1 MEELIKYFNG
11 NSLPAEV
18 YKQKYAKI
26 GEELPNKM
34 LRRIS
39 NEFAECEFN
48 RITKVILQDKF
59 DVNKLSSK
67 GKDYIEYIKTT
78 INKETFKD
86 FIFEF
91 FKDFK
96 YVVPG
101 GSVLENL
108 GSDEASSLSNCFVID
123 SPQDSYSSIM
133 QSREYLTQLMKR
145 RGGVGKDL
153 SQLRPRGT
161 IVKNAAKTSTGAASF
176 MDVES
181 ALTNEIA
188 QGGRRGALM
197 LTLSIV
203 HPDAEEFITKKQ
215 DLTKVTGANIS
226 IKITDE
232 FMHCVLE
239 NKDFIQKFPINL
251 DIEEL
256 DLSNIPY
263 NELIKIDKGYI
274 KKIKALDLWNKIIHC
289 AWNTAE
295 PGIIFEDAHFKY
307 SPDGVYPE
315 FKMIST
321 NPCFHPDTL
330 ISTEYGLKK
339 IKDITTPMRVYS
351 MDSTGKLVMAQAHP
365 SFISK
370 KNVRTLKVTLRNG
383 NSIQVTPEHKLYIH
397 NKGWVEAKNIV
408 LGDKIAH
415 LCRSRRGAKY
425 AGVHL
430 TTSPNKQ
437 KDQVMEH
444 KFVYGNYEFG
454 YDIHHKDRNT
464 YNNSIDNLELL
475 SHSNHSKITSLKDN
489 PQTHQVRN
497 NLGRFISGLNSK
509 RGKKTIIDLP
519 KELSTNLKN
528 SSYNNVIK
536 IEDGDLTD
544 VYDIYVN
551 NTHCLIA
558 NNMVAHNCGEIGMQG
573 FDSCRLMH
581 HNLTSYVVNPF
592 TKEAF
597 FDYKTFE
604 KNCYYTM
611 VLGDVLVD
619 LEIKAIEN
627 ILMKIQSDSNSIN
640 NTEYD
645 LWDKIRK
652 TAKQSRRVGIGFTGL
667 ADVFAMLSIK
677 YGSEESIELTKEI
690 FYTKHLNELQSSIDM
705 AILYNPFEGYNLD
718 KEYLNDE
725 PQNPFYSNL
734 LWMFPEEVHR
744 MKLNNGRRNLSWSTA
759 APTGSVSILTQTTSG
774 IEPLFL
780 PYYERKKKI
789 NNTEEKVTF
798 IDKMGEKF
806 TSFNVIHQ
814 PFKQWLLLSGFTEN
828 EVNDFSLEE
837 LDNLFKKSPWYGST
851 ANELN
856 YKERILMQSV
866 IQKYTTHSISST
878 INLPKET
885 KDSVIDNI
893 YREGY
898 KADLKGLTVYRDGC
912 RDGILTSVNS
922 NASVQSLKETT
933 APKRPKELPAHLH
946 IVSIKGVK
954 FAIIVG
960 LYENKPYEVFA
971 FELVDPKT
979 TTCDGKIVKISKR
992 VYNFVSDK
1000 YTISNLELS
1009 HNNNVEKKAFTLYT
1023 SMSLRHGVPIKYIVK
1038 ILSKVDENITSF
1050 AKALTRVLNQ
1060 YVPKEILANSCPEC
1074 NNFLIREN
1082 GCVHCSQCSYSEC

>member
-39 NEFAECEFN
+39 DEFAECEFN
-48 RITKVILQDKF
+48 RITEVILQNKF

-78 INKETFKD
+78 VNKEAFKD
-86 FIFEF
+86 FTFEF

-161 IVKNAAKTSTGAASF
+161 IVRNAAKTSTGAASF

-263 NELIKIDKGYI
+263 NELIKIDKGYYDKGYY

-321 NPCFHPDTL
+321 NPC
-330 ISTEYGLKK
+330 
-339 IKDITTPMRVYS
+339 
-351 MDSTGKLVMAQAHP
+351 
-365 SFISK
+365 
-370 KNVRTLKVTLRNG
+370 
-383 NSIQVTPEHKLYIH
+383 
-397 NKGWVEAKNIV
+397 
-408 LGDKIAH
+408 
-415 LCRSRRGAKY
+415 
-425 AGVHL
+425 
-430 TTSPNKQ
+430 
-437 KDQVMEH
+437 
-444 KFVYGNYEFG
+444 
-454 YDIHHKDRNT
+454 
-464 YNNSIDNLELL
+464 
-475 SHSNHSKITSLKDN
+475 
-489 PQTHQVRN
+489 
-497 NLGRFISGLNSK
+497 
-509 RGKKTIIDLP
+509 
-519 KELSTNLKN
+519 
-528 SSYNNVIK
+528 
-536 IEDGDLTD
+536 
-544 VYDIYVN
+544 
-551 NTHCLIA
+551 
-558 NNMVAHNCGEIGMQG
+558 GEIGMQG

-611 VLGDVLVD
+611 ILGDVLVD

-718 KEYLNDE
+718 KEYLNNE
-725 PQNPFYSNL
+725 PQNPFYFNL

-744 MKLNNGRRNLSWSTA
+744 MNLNNGRRNLSWSTA

-789 NNTEEKVTF
+789 NNTKEKVTF

-828 EVNDFSLEE
+828 EVNDFSLKE

-856 YKERILMQSV
+856 YKERILIQSI

-979 TTCDGKIVKISKR
+979 TACDGKIVKISKR

>member
-39 NEFAECEFN
+39 DEFAEYEFN

-256 DLSNIPY
+256 DLSNISY

-315 FKMIST
+315 FKMVST
-321 NPCFHPDTL
+321 NP
-330 ISTEYGLKK
+330 
-339 IKDITTPMRVYS
+339 
-351 MDSTGKLVMAQAHP
+351 
-365 SFISK
+365 
-370 KNVRTLKVTLRNG
+370 
-383 NSIQVTPEHKLYIH
+383 
-397 NKGWVEAKNIV
+397 
-408 LGDKIAH
+408 
-415 LCRSRRGAKY
+415 
-425 AGVHL
+425 
-430 TTSPNKQ
+430 
-437 KDQVMEH
+437 
-444 KFVYGNYEFG
+444 
-454 YDIHHKDRNT
+454 
-464 YNNSIDNLELL
+464 
-475 SHSNHSKITSLKDN
+475 
-489 PQTHQVRN
+489 
-497 NLGRFISGLNSK
+497 
-509 RGKKTIIDLP
+509 
-519 KELSTNLKN
+519 
-528 SSYNNVIK
+528 
-536 IEDGDLTD
+536 
-544 VYDIYVN
+544 
-551 NTHCLIA
+551 
-558 NNMVAHNCGEIGMQG
+558 CGEIGMQG

-581 HNLTSYVVNPF
+581 HNLTSYIVNPF

-611 VLGDVLVD
+611 ILGDVLVD
-619 LEIKAIEN
+619 LEIKAIEK

-645 LWDKIRK
+645 LWNKIRK

-718 KEYLNDE
+718 KEYLNND
-725 PQNPFYSNL
+725 PQNPFYFNL

-946 IVSIKGVK
+946 IVSIKGIK

-979 TTCDGKIVKISKR
+979 TACDGKIVKISKR

>member
-39 NEFAECEFN
+39 DEFAECEFN
-48 RITKVILQDKF
+48 RITEVILQDKF

-78 INKETFKD
+78 VNKETFKD
-86 FIFEF
+86 FTFEF

-161 IVKNAAKTSTGAASF
+161 IVRNAAKTSTGAASF

-263 NELIKIDKGYI
+263 NELIKIDKGYY

-315 FKMIST
+315 FKMVST
-321 NPCFHPDTL
+321 NP
-330 ISTEYGLKK
+330 
-339 IKDITTPMRVYS
+339 
-351 MDSTGKLVMAQAHP
+351 
-365 SFISK
+365 
-370 KNVRTLKVTLRNG
+370 
-383 NSIQVTPEHKLYIH
+383 
-397 NKGWVEAKNIV
+397 
-408 LGDKIAH
+408 
-415 LCRSRRGAKY
+415 
-425 AGVHL
+425 
-430 TTSPNKQ
+430 
-437 KDQVMEH
+437 
-444 KFVYGNYEFG
+444 
-454 YDIHHKDRNT
+454 
-464 YNNSIDNLELL
+464 
-475 SHSNHSKITSLKDN
+475 
-489 PQTHQVRN
+489 
-497 NLGRFISGLNSK
+497 
-509 RGKKTIIDLP
+509 
-519 KELSTNLKN
+519 
-528 SSYNNVIK
+528 
-536 IEDGDLTD
+536 
-544 VYDIYVN
+544 
-551 NTHCLIA
+551 
-558 NNMVAHNCGEIGMQG
+558 CGEIGMQG

-611 VLGDVLVD
+611 ILGDVLVD

-627 ILMKIQSDSNSIN
+627 ILMKIQSDSDSVN

-690 FYTKHLNELQSSIDM
+690 FYIKHLNELQSSIDM

-725 PQNPFYSNL
+725 PQNPFYFNL

-744 MKLNNGRRNLSWSTA
+744 MNLNNGRRNLSWSTVNVA
-759 APTGSVSILTQTTSG
+759 A
-774 IEPLFL
+774 
-780 PYYERKKKI
+780 
-789 NNTEEKVTF
+789 
-798 IDKMGEKF
+798 
-806 TSFNVIHQ
+806 
-814 PFKQWLLLSGFTEN
+814 
-828 EVNDFSLEE
+828 
-837 LDNLFKKSPWYGST
+837 
-851 ANELN
+851 
-856 YKERILMQSV
+856 
-866 IQKYTTHSISST
+866 
-878 INLPKET
+878 
-885 KDSVIDNI
+885 
-893 YREGY
+893 
-898 KADLKGLTVYRDGC
+898 
-912 RDGILTSVNS
+912 
-922 NASVQSLKETT
+922 
-933 APKRPKELPAHLH
+933 
-946 IVSIKGVK
+946 
-954 FAIIVG
+954 
-960 LYENKPYEVFA
+960 
-971 FELVDPKT
+971 
-979 TTCDGKIVKISKR
+979 
-992 VYNFVSDK
+992 
-1000 YTISNLELS
+1000 
-1009 HNNNVEKKAFTLYT
+1009 
-1023 SMSLRHGVPIKYIVK
+1023 
-1038 ILSKVDENITSF
+1038 
-1050 AKALTRVLNQ
+1050 
-1060 YVPKEILANSCPEC
+1060 
-1074 NNFLIREN
+1074 
-1082 GCVHCSQCSYSEC
+1082 

>member
-161 IVKNAAKTSTGAASF
+161 IVRNAAKTSTGAASF

-215 DLTKVTGANIS
+215 NLTKVTGANIS

-263 NELIKIDKGYI
+263 NELIKIDKGYY

-321 NPCFHPDTL
+321 NPC
-330 ISTEYGLKK
+330 
-339 IKDITTPMRVYS
+339 
-351 MDSTGKLVMAQAHP
+351 
-365 SFISK
+365 
-370 KNVRTLKVTLRNG
+370 
-383 NSIQVTPEHKLYIH
+383 
-397 NKGWVEAKNIV
+397 
-408 LGDKIAH
+408 
-415 LCRSRRGAKY
+415 
-425 AGVHL
+425 
-430 TTSPNKQ
+430 
-437 KDQVMEH
+437 
-444 KFVYGNYEFG
+444 
-454 YDIHHKDRNT
+454 
-464 YNNSIDNLELL
+464 
-475 SHSNHSKITSLKDN
+475 
-489 PQTHQVRN
+489 
-497 NLGRFISGLNSK
+497 
-509 RGKKTIIDLP
+509 
-519 KELSTNLKN
+519 
-528 SSYNNVIK
+528 
-536 IEDGDLTD
+536 
-544 VYDIYVN
+544 
-551 NTHCLIA
+551 
-558 NNMVAHNCGEIGMQG
+558 GEIGMQG

-604 KNCYYTM
+604 KNCYYTI

-645 LWDKIRK
+645 LWNKIRK

-979 TTCDGKIVKISKR
+979 TACDGKIVKISKR